1 MAQKA
6 KSRSLITNAQLALAE
21 VMLLNKNAG
30 ATLQTVL
37 AAEKIFGQSGQK
49 DSEWR
54 ALLIA
59 ARASDLA
66 GDRSAARDYA
76 SRADATAKMLQQTW
90 GEEAYRTYLQRPDIQ
105 RYRQQLAQL
114 LQPAT

>member
-1 MAQKA
+1 MAQTL
-6 KSRSLITNAQLALAE
+6 KSRSLITGAQLALAE
-21 VMLLNKNAG
+21 VMLLNKDASG
-30 ATLQTVL
+30 ALQTALDVQ
-37 AAEKIFGQSGQK
+37 KTFGQSGQK

-76 SRADATAKMLQQTW
+76 ARADATCTGLQQVW
-90 GEEAYRTYLQRPDIQ
+90 GPEGYEGYLRRPDIQ
-105 RYRQQLAQL
+105 MY
-114 LQPAT
+114 